1 MMSQIHFHDCT
12 PQSARGFTLIE
23 LVITLVVLSV
33 GSALAI
39 GSFQWFVESNR
50 LAAATND
57 FSADVSYARTE
68 AIKRQGGNTGRGQVV
83 MCVSANGATC
93 GAAPTTWLSGW
104 LIYWDQDNDGAFITA
119 NGDVLLKTHPALPNG
134 FTLVTQPANTVQLA
148 FNRLGALTSAVTS
161 LQVTNTHLNRNSL
174 VCFSGGTGRALLAP
188 SGGACP

>member
-1 MMSQIHFHDCT
+1 MMSQMHSDGRVRRTAC
-12 PQSARGFTLIE
+12 GFTLIE
-23 LVITLVVLSV
+23 LVVTLVVLSI

-57 FSADVSYARTE
+57 FSADVAYARTE
-68 AIKRQGGNTGRGQVV
+68 SIKRQGGATSRGQVV
-83 MCVSANGATC
+83 MCASADGATC
-93 GAAPTTWLSGW
+93 AGAPTTWLAGW
-104 LIYWDQDNDGAFITA
+104 LIYWDQDNDGAFVTA
-119 NGDVLLKTHPALPNG
+119 NGDALLKTHAALPNG

-148 FNRLGALTSAVTS
+148 FNRLGALTTAVTS

-174 VCFSGGTGRALLAP
+174 ICFSGGTGRALLAP